1 MILLNGSSLPP
12 PALENDLPSA
22 GFLKQ
27 ALDLHYSL
35 AWRRAAQ
42 IRQKQSSLLLAPVL
56 LRKSMK
62 AILGK
67 KLGMTQMFQNDKVIP
82 VTLIEAGPCKV
93 IDRKTVG
100 RDGYEALQVGY
111 EALPEKRKMKSQ
123 KGKAFRYVREFR
135 VPAGDASL
143 EAQDLTVSLF
153 QEGDTVKVSGIS
165 KGKGYAGAVKKWGVH
180 GRNAT
185 HGVKHEERT
194 IGSTGMSFPER
205 VTPGK
210 KMAGRMGTIQVTLKS
225 VKIMKVEPERN
236 ILAVRGAI
244 PGRPGTLLQIQGL

>member
-1 MILLNGSSLPP
+1 
-12 PALENDLPSA
+12 
-22 GFLKQ
+22 
-27 ALDLHYSL
+27 
-35 AWRRAAQ
+35 
-42 IRQKQSSLLLAPVL
+42 
-56 LRKSMK
+56 MK

-67 KLGMTQMFQNDKVIP
+67 KIGMTQMFQDDKVIP

-93 IDRKTVG
+93 VDRKTTA

-111 EALPEKRKMKSQ
+111 EALPNKRKKKSQ
-123 KGKAFRYVREFR
+123 KGKEFRYVREFR
-135 VPAGDASL
+135 TNAGDTSL
-143 EAQDLTVSLF
+143 EAQDITVALF

-194 IGSTGMSFPER
+194 IGSVGMSFPER

-210 KMAGRMGTIQVTLKS
+210 KMAGRMGSRRVTLKS
-225 VKIMKVEPERN
+225 VKVVKIDPERN
-236 ILAVRGAI
+236 ILVVRGAI
-244 PGRPGTLLQIQGL
+244 PGRPGTMLQIQGI

>member
-1 MILLNGSSLPP
+1 
-12 PALENDLPSA
+12 
-22 GFLKQ
+22 
-27 ALDLHYSL
+27 
-35 AWRRAAQ
+35 
-42 IRQKQSSLLLAPVL
+42 
-56 LRKSMK
+56 MK

-67 KLGMTQMFQNDKVIP
+67 KIGMTQMFQDDKVIP

-93 IDRKTVG
+93 VDRKTTA

-111 EALPEKRKMKSQ
+111 EALPDKRKKKSQ
-123 KGKAFRYVREFR
+123 KGKEFRYVREFR
-135 VPAGDASL
+135 TNAGDTSL
-143 EAQDLTVSLF
+143 EAQDITVALF

-194 IGSTGMSFPER
+194 IGSVGMSFPER

-210 KMAGRMGTIQVTLKS
+210 KMAGRMGSRRVTLKS
-225 VKIMKVEPERN
+225 VKVVKIDPERN
-236 ILAVRGAI
+236 ILVVRGAI
-244 PGRPGTLLQIQGL
+244 PGRPGTMLQIQGI

>member
-1 MILLNGSSLPP
+1 
-12 PALENDLPSA
+12 
-22 GFLKQ
+22 
-27 ALDLHYSL
+27 
-35 AWRRAAQ
+35 
-42 IRQKQSSLLLAPVL
+42 
-56 LRKSMK
+56 MK

-67 KLGMTQMFQNDKVIP
+67 KIGMTQMFQDDKVIP

-93 IDRKTVG
+93 VDRKTTA

-111 EALPEKRKMKSQ
+111 EALPDKRKKKSQ
-123 KGKAFRYVREFR
+123 KGKEFRYVREFR
-135 VPAGDASL
+135 ILAGEKPIEEQIL
-143 EAQDLTVSLF
+143 NVSLF

-194 IGSTGMSFPER
+194 IGSVGMSFPER

-210 KMAGRMGTIQVTLKS
+210 KMAGRMGSDRVTLKS
-225 VKIMKVEPERN
+225 VKIVKVDSQN
-236 ILAVRGAI
+236 NMLIVRGAI
-244 PGRPGTLLQIQGL
+244 PGKPGTLLEISA

>member
-1 MILLNGSSLPP
+1 
-12 PALENDLPSA
+12 
-22 GFLKQ
+22 
-27 ALDLHYSL
+27 
-35 AWRRAAQ
+35 
-42 IRQKQSSLLLAPVL
+42 
-56 LRKSMK
+56 MK

-93 IDRKTVG
+93 VDRKTTA

-111 EALPEKRKMKSQ
+111 EALPDKRKKKSQ
-123 KGKAFRYVREFR
+123 KGKEFRYVREFR
-135 VPAGDASL
+135 PNAGDTSL
-143 EAQDLTVSLF
+143 EVQDITVALF

-194 IGSTGMSFPER
+194 IGSVGMSFPER

-210 KMAGRMGTIQVTLKS
+210 KMAGRMGSKRVTLKS
-225 VKIMKVEPERN
+225 VKVVKIDPERN

-244 PGRPGTLLQIQGL
+244 PGRPGTMLQIQGI

>member
-1 MILLNGSSLPP
+1 
-12 PALENDLPSA
+12 
-22 GFLKQ
+22 
-27 ALDLHYSL
+27 
-35 AWRRAAQ
+35 
-42 IRQKQSSLLLAPVL
+42 
-56 LRKSMK
+56 MK

-67 KLGMTQMFQNDKVIP
+67 KIGMTQMFKDDKVIP

-93 IDRKTVG
+93 VDRKTTG

-111 EALPEKRKMKSQ
+111 EALPDKKKKKSQ
-123 KGKAFRYVREFR
+123 KGKEFRYVREFR
-135 VPAGDASL
+135 VPAGDTPL

-153 QEGDTVKVSGIS
+153 QEGDKVKVSGIS

-180 GRNAT
+180 GRNAS

-210 KMAGRMGTIQVTLKS
+210 KMAGRMGTGRITLKS
-225 VKIMKVEPERN
+225 VNIVKVDSEKN
-236 ILAVRGAI
+236 ILIVRGAI
-244 PGRPGTLLQIQGL
+244 PGRPGALLHIQGS

>member
-1 MILLNGSSLPP
+1 
-12 PALENDLPSA
+12 
-22 GFLKQ
+22 
-27 ALDLHYSL
+27 
-35 AWRRAAQ
+35 
-42 IRQKQSSLLLAPVL
+42 
-56 LRKSMK
+56 MK

-67 KLGMTQMFQNDKVIP
+67 KIGMTQMFQDDKVIP

-93 IDRKTVG
+93 VDRKTKE

-111 EALPEKRKMKSQ
+111 EALKEKKRKKSQ
-123 KGKAFRYVREFR
+123 KGKEFRYVREFR
-135 VPAGDASL
+135 TSAGDTPL
-143 EAQDLTVSLF
+143 ESQDLTVSLF
-153 QEGDTVKVSGIS
+153 QEGDTIKVSGIS

-210 KMAGRMGTIQVTLKS
+210 KMAGRMGTARVTLKS
-225 VKIMKVEPERN
+225 VKIMKVDPAKN
-236 ILAVRGAI
+236 MLAVRGAV
-244 PGRPGTLLQIQGL
+244 PGRPGTLLEITSI

>member
-1 MILLNGSSLPP
+1 
-12 PALENDLPSA
+12 
-22 GFLKQ
+22 
-27 ALDLHYSL
+27 
-35 AWRRAAQ
+35 
-42 IRQKQSSLLLAPVL
+42 
-56 LRKSMK
+56 MK

-67 KLGMTQMFQNDKVIP
+67 KIGMTQMFQNDKVIP

-93 IDRKTVG
+93 VDRKTTA

-111 EALPEKRKMKSQ
+111 EALPDKRKKKSQ
-123 KGKAFRYVREFR
+123 KGKEFRYVREFR
-135 VPAGDASL
+135 TNAGDTSL
-143 EAQDLTVSLF
+143 EAQDITVSLF

-194 IGSTGMSFPER
+194 IGSVGMSFPER

-210 KMAGRMGTIQVTLKS
+210 KMAGRMGSRRVTLKS
-225 VKIMKVEPERN
+225 VKVVKIDSERN
-236 ILAVRGAI
+236 LLIVRGAI
-244 PGRPGTLLQIQGL
+244 PGRPGTMLQIQGI